1 MPTHRKNSCKFRD
14 LVANY
19 LNYFYLWQGE
29 LISNFGDSIYTM
41 ALGVWVFEITK
52 STLMISVVMIASTVP
67 EIIFAPIAGVIVDR
81 HNKKNLL
88 VIMDVIRSITMILL
102 AFHMMTGNGA
112 IVLLI
117 IGAIIL
123 GICGTIYSPCV
134 MSFVP
139 VLVPND
145 KITNAN
151 SGLSLAGALSQTLG
165 NVSGGYIY
173 QLFGAPLIFAG
184 NGISFLLSG
193 ILNLKIK
200 YNENH
205 KLKHRDSLLN
215 EIKQGLQYIK
225 GEKGLAC
232 ILIMG
237 AILNFFSYMAIILVL
252 PLFEIR
258 SDLGTAK
265 YGIAMGGFM
274 IGSMAGY
281 LLITIMSIS
290 CRNRL
295 GILLLSNIMT
305 NVCFIIAVNCKS
317 YYFMLVLLF
326 IGGVFNSVLNIIISS
341 IIQIASPT
349 EIRGKILS
357 LKNMTIQ
364 GLTPIAMGI
373 GGVLGDIFQIQKVI
387 SWSFSA
393 ALVTVTI
400 ILVYKPV
407 RDFLHMDFDMT

>member
-1 MPTHRKNSCKFRD
+1 
-14 LVANY
+14 
-19 LNYFYLWQGE
+19 
-29 LISNFGDSIYTM
+29 M

>member
-1 MPTHRKNSCKFRD
+1 MSTHRKNRYKIRD
-14 LVANY
+14 LVTNY

-29 LISNFGDSIYTM
+29 LISTFGDSVYTM

-52 STLMISVVMIASTVP
+52 STLMISAVMMASTVP
-67 EIIFAPIAGVIVDR
+67 EIVFAPIAGVIVDR
-81 HNKKNLL
+81 HNKKILL
-88 VIMDVIRSITMILL
+88 VMMDVIRSIIMISLS
-102 AFHMMTGNGA
+102 FHMMTGNGC
-112 IVLLI
+112 IVFLI
-117 IGAIIL
+117 IGGIIL

-134 MSFVP
+134 MSLVP
-139 VLVPND
+139 SLVPND

-165 NVSGGYIY
+165 NISGGYIY
-173 QLFGAPLIFAG
+173 QLLGAPLIFAG
-184 NGISFLLSG
+184 NGISFMLSG

-200 YNENH
+200 YDENH
-205 KLKHRDSLLN
+205 KLKHRDSMLN
-215 EIKQGLQYIK
+215 EIKQGIQYIK

-252 PLFEIR
+252 PMFEIR

-265 YGIAMGGFM
+265 YGIAMGCFM
-274 IGSMAGY
+274 IGAMAGY

-305 NVCFIIAVNCKS
+305 NLCFIIAVNGKS

-326 IGGVFNSVLNIIISS
+326 IGGVFNSILNTIISS
-341 IIQIASPT
+341 IIQIAPPS

-373 GGVLGDIFQIQKVI
+373 GGALGYVFQIQKVI
-387 SWSFSA
+387 SCSFSA
-393 ALVTVTI
+393 ALVAVTL

-407 RDFLHMDFDMT
+407 RDFLRMDFDVA